1 MPYVI
6 GIDTSTTATKAIL
19 VDESGRV
26 AATGV
31 AEYTVQTPRP
41 LWSEQDPAA
50 WWSATIDAVHNA
62 ISGIDAADVA
72 AVGLTGQMHGLVLLD
87 HNDDVVRPAIL
98 WNDQRTA
105 AECDEM
111 RERVGRERLI
121 HTTGNDALTGF
132 TAPKL
137 LWVRNNEPD
146 AYGRVTGILLPKDY
160 VRLKLTGIHATDR
173 AGGGGTQLFDLAART
188 WSEELLDDLEID
200 PGILPPTF
208 EGTSIT
214 GLVSDEAAHAT
225 GLAPGTPVV
234 AGGGDQAAS
243 AVGTGAIEPGIVT
256 VSLGTSGVVFA
267 ATSEP
272 SFEPEGRVH
281 AFPHAIPER
290 WHMMGV
296 MLSAAGSYRWF
307 RDTFAD
313 GVAFRELDNE
323 AAAAPPGSDGLVF
336 LPYLSGERSPHPDP
350 DARGAFVGLT
360 VRHERSHLTRSV
372 LEGVAFGLA
381 DILDLMVEA
390 GIDRPSA
397 VRISGGGAKSGLWR
411 QIIADTLGANVETVN
426 TVEGAAYGA
435 AILAAIG
442 GGWFDDAQS
451 AISTWVSVTDS
462 IEPGT
467 ASATYSDIH
476 SLYSGLYEA
485 LRPTF
490 TALAPTAL

>member
-1 MPYVI
+1 MSYVI

-26 AATGV
+26 VAIGV
-31 AEYTVQTPRP
+31 AEYDAQTPRP
-41 LWSEQDPAA
+41 LWSEQDPGV
-50 WWSATIDAVHNA
+50 WWSATIDAVHRA
-62 ISGIDAADVA
+62 ISDVDAAEVV
-72 AVGLTGQMHGLVLLD
+72 AVGLTGQMHGLVMLD
-87 HNDDVVRPAIL
+87 HNDDIVRPAIL

-105 AECDEM
+105 AECNEM
-111 RERVGRERLI
+111 RERVGRRRLI
-121 HTTGNDALTGF
+121 QITGNDALTGF

-146 AYGRVTGILLPKDY
+146 AYRRATSILLPKDY
-160 VRLKLTGIHATDR
+160 VRLKLTGLHATDR

-188 WSEELLDDLEID
+188 WSEELLADLDID
-200 PGILPPTF
+200 PQLLPPTF

-214 GLVSDEAAHAT
+214 GRVTDEAADAT

-296 MLSAAGSYRWF
+296 MLSAAGSYRWY
-307 RDTFAD
+307 RDAFAD
-313 GVAFRELDNE
+313 GVDFGELDDE
-323 AAAAPPGSDGLVF
+323 AATAPPGSNGLLF

-350 DARGAFVGLT
+350 NARGAFVGLT
-360 VRHERSHLTRSV
+360 VRHRSADLTRSV

-390 GIDRPSA
+390 GIDRPAS
-397 VRISGGGAKSGLWR
+397 VRISGGGAKSELWR
-411 QIIADTLGANVETVN
+411 QIIAETLGATVETVN
-426 TVEGAAYGA
+426 TIEGAAYGA
-435 AILAAIG
+435 AMLASIG
-442 GGWFDDAQS
+442 GGWFDDARS
-451 AISTWVSVTDS
+451 AIGSWVSVNDS
-462 IEPGT
+462 VEPGA
-467 ASATYSDIH
+467 ASAQYSELH

-485 LRPTF
+485 LKPTF
-490 TALAPTAL
+490 SALAPTAP